1 MKAITYPVLMV
12 VLATGFCAGAL
23 AASKRE
29 YPQITAN
36 FPSSGKTTVSR
47 DEFITLVIEGATIT
61 YESNAIPA
69 TGVVDYVNN
78 LLKTKNISQIGV
90 YSREGASYGDVVRA
104 MDLLRETN
112 ARNIGLSMAPLAAG
126 REL

>member
-23 AASKRE
+23 AADKRE

-36 FPSSGKTTVSR
+36 FPSHAKTTISR
-47 DEFITLVIEGATIT
+47 DELITLVIEGPTIT
-61 YESNAIPA
+61 YESNAIPSA
-69 TGVVDYVNN
+69 GMVDYVNN
-78 LLKTKNISQIGV
+78 LLKAKNVSQIGV
-90 YSREGASYGDVVRA
+90 YTREGASYGDVVRA
-104 MDLLRETN
+104 MDSLRETN
-112 ARNIGLSMAPLAAG
+112 AKNIGLSMAALPVG